1 MNSVNEKRAICEKLI
16 VAVLD
21 RIIDASGLDGEMI
34 FVPQRDLRA
43 RDLLREGRV
52 PDEVLD
58 DVVAIIG
65 QAIATA
71 AALTAHDFQKAA
83 A

>member
-1 MNSVNEKRAICEKLI
+1 MNIVNEKRIACEKLI

-21 RIIDASGLDGEMI
+21 RIIEARGLDGEML
-34 FVPQRDLRA
+34 FLPQRDLRA
-43 RDLLREGRV
+43 RDLLRDGRV

-58 DVVAIIG
+58 DVVAMVANAIIS
-65 QAIATA
+65 A
-71 AALTAHDFQKAA
+71 AAVAAHDFGKAA

>member
-1 MNSVNEKRAICEKLI
+1 MNSVVQKRVAIEKFF

-21 RIIDASGLDGEMI
+21 RIIEARGLDGEML
-34 FVPQRDLRA
+34 FLPQRDLRA
-43 RDLLREGRV
+43 RDLLRDGRV

-58 DVVAIIG
+58 DVVAMIENALIS
-65 QAIATA
+65 A
-71 AALTAHDFQKAA
+71 AAMAAHDFGKAA

>member
-1 MNSVNEKRAICEKLI
+1 MNIVNEKRITCEKLI

-21 RIIDASGLDGEMI
+21 RIIEARGLDGEML
-34 FVPQRDLRA
+34 FLPERDLRA
-43 RDLLREGRV
+43 RDLLRDGRV

-58 DVVAIIG
+58 DVVAMVANAIIS
-65 QAIATA
+65 A
-71 AALTAHDFQKAA
+71 AAVAAHDFGKAA